1 MSRPATLIEPGT
13 VKLERLLPGPI
24 ERVWAYITE
33 SDKREK
39 WLCSGHFDLRVG
51 GNVELRFDNSKLSPH
66 EEVPEGERGRHEP
79 KAGVVTCLE
88 PPHLLAHTW
97 VWDDTQTEV
106 TYELAERGAKVLLT
120 IVHRNLGKS
129 KELVP
134 RVLGG
139 WDVHTGILEDLL
151 NGVKPR
157 SFWST
162 WAQAAQ
168 EYAKENAAALER
180 A

>member
-51 GNVELRFDNSKLSPH
+51 GNVELRFDNSKLSPN
-66 EEVPEGERGRHEP
+66 EPVPESERGRHAP
-79 KAGVVTCLE
+79 KAGVITRLE

-97 VWDDTQTEV
+97 VWDTNHTEV
-106 TYELAERGAKVLLT
+106 TYQLAERGFTPFSTSSRMPVWTSHPPMTRGTSSFAL
-120 IVHRNLGKS
+120 
-129 KELVP
+129 P
-134 RVLGG
+134 RLRWTMVRS
-139 WDVHTGILEDLL
+139 TCE
-151 NGVKPR
+151 PR
-157 SFWST
+157 SASW
-162 WAQAAQ
+162 
-168 EYAKENAAALER
+168 
-180 A
+180 